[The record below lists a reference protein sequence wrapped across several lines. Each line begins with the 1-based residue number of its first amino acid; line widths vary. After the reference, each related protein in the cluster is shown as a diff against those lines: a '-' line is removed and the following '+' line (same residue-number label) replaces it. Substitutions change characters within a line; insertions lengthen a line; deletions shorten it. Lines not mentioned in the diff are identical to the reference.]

1 MARTLTP
8 KQEAFAQAYVSNGGK
23 KQQSAIEAG
32 YAPESAGVEA
42 HRLLCKTHVLDRIH
56 ELTHSVFSSLA
67 PSLLD
72 KLVRLASSAR
82 SEKVQFDALK
92 DLLDRSGHRPVER
105 VLNMSAQSPS
115 DIKAL
120 QSRAKEL
127 IDGLNKQANTL
138 EGDADST
145 TDDEKEHNPVH

>member
-1 MARTLTP
+1 MARTLAP
-8 KQEAFAQAYVSNGGK
+8 KQEAFAQAYVKNGGK
-23 KQQSAIEAG
+23 KQQSAIDAG
-32 YAPESAGVEA
+32 YEPNSAAVEA
-42 HRLLCKTHVLDRIH
+42 HRLLTKTHVLDRIH
-56 ELTHSVFSSLA
+56 ELTHNTFSSLA
-67 PSLLD
+67 PTLLD

-127 IDGLNKQANTL
+127 IDGLNKQANTS
-138 EGDADST
+138 EEET
-145 TDDEKEHNPVH
+145 KQEKTDENQLH